1 MASVLPR
8 LFCHRPPLGA
18 ALVLSGYAVFMYCV
32 AVSLCL
38 WPRLTFAA
46 TGYSRIMTL
55 TQYNSMMLAR
65 HASQVSAAAQAI
77 ALSGPGTSIAVR
89 TITAATGWPGLA
101 IGAGLV
107 LAQLYWNAQQVQD
120 IKNASAPP
128 GTRDIQN
135 YPEPSGAQLHQC
147 PGGPACQSS
156 WEEYLIVDTP
166 GPDGNWVG
174 CRLESVGSPPEGWNG
189 WFSGP
194 GQHTCLA
201 FRYPWNPNPS
211 QQSEPQA
218 ATSQDIQ
225 NYWNQHPADPNSPA
239 ANTSPVGSG
248 QQATD
253 ATTVINDPVTP
264 TDAPTTVVPSNQVP
278 DDSVMIDPDATP
290 PAGTQTNSTSTQQT
304 TTTTTTTTNPDG
316 STTSQDD
323 STTTVQCSTGDHDL
337 RSFGSI
343 LDEHLTTWR
352 GSGIAG
358 QLALLQSLTWPS
370 DLPTISL
377 SSSLFGT
384 FSVNFNDWS
393 GMFLALRAIVI
404 AGAGFAAY
412 RIIFMGNS

>member
-8 LFCHRPPLGA
+8 LFFDRPPLRA
-18 ALVLSGYAVFMYCV
+18 ILALSGYAALLYTV

-38 WPRLTFAA
+38 WPHLAVAA

-65 HASQVSAAAQAI
+65 QASQVSAAAQAI
-77 ALSGPGTSIAVR
+77 ALAGPGTSIAVR

-101 IGAGLV
+101 IAAGLV
-107 LAQLYWNAQQVQD
+107 LAQLHLNAQQVQD
-120 IKNASAPP
+120 IKTASAPP

-135 YPEPSGAQLHQC
+135 YPEPTGSQIHQC
-147 PGGPACQSS
+147 PSGPACQSS

-166 GPDGNWVG
+166 GPNGGAVG
-174 CRLESVGSPPEGWNG
+174 CYLPSVGSPPAGWNG

-211 QQSEPQA
+211 QQPEPQA
-218 ATSQDIQ
+218 ATAPDIQ
-225 NYWNQHPADPNSPA
+225 NYWNQHPTDPNSPA
-239 ANTSPVGSG
+239 ANTTPVGSG
-248 QQATD
+248 QQAND
-253 ATTVINDPVTP
+253 ATTIINDPVTP

-278 DDSVMIDPDATP
+278 NDSVLIDPDATP
-290 PAGTQTNSTSTQQT
+290 PAGTPTTSTGTQQT
-304 TTTTTTTTNPDG
+304 TTTSTTTTNPDG
-316 STTSQDD
+316 STTTQDD

-358 QLALLQSLTWPS
+358 QLAVLQSLTWPS

-377 SSSLFGT
+377 SSSLFGN

-393 GMFLALRAIVI
+393 TMFLALRAIVI
-404 AGAGFAAY
+404 AGASFAAY
-412 RIIFMGNS
+412 RIIFVGNG